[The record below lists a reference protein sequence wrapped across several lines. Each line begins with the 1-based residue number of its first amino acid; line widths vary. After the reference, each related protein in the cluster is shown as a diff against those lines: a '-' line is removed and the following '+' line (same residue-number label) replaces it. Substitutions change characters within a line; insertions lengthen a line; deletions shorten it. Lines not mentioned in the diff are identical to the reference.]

1 MANQEDIVECLKPFS
16 ANEAVSA
23 AVKSD
28 VLRAIEESF
37 DLSGED
43 IFLFMFYQTDALVS
57 SNWNQHVSN
66 HFLYLD
72 PSIVCFRFS

>member
-1 MANQEDIVECLKPFS
+1 MANQEDIVEYLKPFC
-16 ANEAVSA
+16 ANVAVSA
-23 AVKSD
+23 AVKTD
-28 VLRAIEESF
+28 VLRTIEESF

-66 HFLYLD
+66 HFFV
-72 PSIVCFRFS
+72 S